1 LLNEL
6 VKYKPK
12 NFENNIT
19 FDRGRGS
26 PADARGDK
34 LKQGGLSLRYTV
46 DQLNKLL
53 ADLEKYRPDKID
65 KLRSRISV
73 RA

>member
-1 LLNEL
+1 MAEL
-6 VKYKPK
+6 QKYEPQTFGK
-12 NFENNIT
+12 NIT

-34 LKQGGLSLRYTV
+34 LRRGGLSLRFTV

-53 ADLEKYRPDKID
+53 ADLEKFRPDKID

-73 RA
+73 RV